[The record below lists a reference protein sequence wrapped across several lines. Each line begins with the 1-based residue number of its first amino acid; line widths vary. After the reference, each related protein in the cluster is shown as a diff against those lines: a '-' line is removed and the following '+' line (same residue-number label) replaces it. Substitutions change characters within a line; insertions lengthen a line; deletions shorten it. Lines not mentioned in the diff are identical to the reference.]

1 MTESRASRSRARS
14 GVAPAITTVIL
25 VATTLAIAISA
36 AAFAYNML
44 ELQTQ
49 TAEYENGKS
58 TMVSLAEMIEGLA
71 FARGSAAYTTF
82 YMSTGGLE
90 LTRGTASIT
99 VNVAGSQILGPA
111 PVNVIKLR
119 GGSFVASPDYQIL
132 RGDPSK
138 EANESLIMHSGT
150 SAIEPLGWVY
160 AMRQA
165 GAWVID
171 DFGRVRVV
179 FSGTNNYS
187 INGISWK
194 LYNVVELIYI
204 NTTFGSFSGTNT
216 IDVTTKV
223 TRANTSYYKLDGV
236 TSVTVIV
243 TRGAA
248 SESYSVPSPSTF
260 KGVPVAGTIVML
272 SVVDVQV
279 SLAQGGGT

>member
-1 MTESRASRSRARS
+1 MTVSKPRRSRERS

-25 VATTLAIAISA
+25 VATVLGIAISA
-36 AAFAYNML
+36 SAFAYTML
-44 ELQTQ
+44 ELQTE
-49 TAEYENGKS
+49 TAEYESGKS
-58 TMVSLAEMIEGLA
+58 AMVSLAEMIEGLT
-71 FARGSAAYTTF
+71 FAKGSAAYTTF

-90 LTRGTASIT
+90 LTRGTESIA
-99 VNVAGSQILGPA
+99 VNVAGSRILGPA

-119 GGSFVASPDYQIL
+119 GGRFVGSPDYQIL

-138 EANESLIMHSGT
+138 EANESLIVHSGT

-187 INGISWK
+187 INGVSWE
-194 LYNVVELIYI
+194 LLNVVELIYI
-204 NTTFGSFSGTNT
+204 NTTFGSFSGSNA
-216 IDVTTKV
+216 IDVRTRV
-223 TRANTSYYKLDGV
+223 TRVTASFQRYSA

-243 TRGAA
+243 TRGTV

-260 KGVPVAGTIVML
+260 NGVPVKGTIVML
-272 SVVDVQV
+272 SVVDVEV
-279 SLAQGGGT
+279 SLA